1 MNKHLD
7 AAIKLGATQIKLD
20 IKLLRDGWKV
30 VLEEILSSNC
40 A

>member
-1 MNKHLD
+1 M
-7 AAIKLGATQIKLD
+7 GATQIKLD